1 MTARRPRRLKAAIVH
16 WLDAYEYAE
25 HEPNE
30 PGFPQISVGILV
42 AKNRKF
48 VKLAKTAA
56 ANPGPH
62 DDDFGDVLT
71 IPAGMVRSIEV
82 IPIET
87 PPRLPPAPRRSRK
100 PPAPPGDPPPPPGD
114 EPS

>member
-1 MTARRPRRLKAAIVH
+1 MTTRRPRRLKAAIVH

-56 ANPGPH
+56 ANPGPG

-71 IPAGMVRSIEV
+71 IPAGMVREISI
-82 IPIET
+82 IPIPPLSPAERPARRNRKPT
-87 PPRLPPAPRRSRK
+87 PPT
-100 PPAPPGDPPPPPGD
+100 PPGDPSPTAG
-114 EPS
+114 